1 MNNNVFDKYYDIFG
15 FIFDYLKMNQNNK
28 EAQDNFISECGNKF
42 NENIK
47 ELSKLNIYLT
57 NRYLIAL
64 FNYLIYLC

>member
-47 ELSKLNIYLT
+47 ELSK
-57 NRYLIAL
+57 YLI
-64 FNYLIYLC
+64 